1 MTRTS
6 RDKLNALHL
15 LGSFGLAAILAV
27 LAGSWPLFVIV
38 AAALV
43 GTSLF
48 TGEIRPPKRRRV

>member
-6 RDKLNALHL
+6 RDKLNALH

-48 TGEIRPPKRRRV
+48 TGEIRPPKRRR

>member
-6 RDKLNALHL
+6 RDKLNAVHL
-15 LGSFGLAAILAV
+15 LGSIGLAAMFAA

-48 TGEIRPPKRRRV
+48 TGEIRPSKRRR